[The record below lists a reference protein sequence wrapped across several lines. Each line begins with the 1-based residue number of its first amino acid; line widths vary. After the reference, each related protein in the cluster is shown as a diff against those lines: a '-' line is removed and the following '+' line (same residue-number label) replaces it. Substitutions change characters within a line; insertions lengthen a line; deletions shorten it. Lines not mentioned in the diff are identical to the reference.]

1 VSCDEMQCGTVV
13 VPLVAEV
20 CVDLS
25 DDGLS
30 VAASDGHVSMCVF
43 EYLFATQAL
52 LLSSLT
58 LLLFVLDVGLGDGGT
73 SDVLTYSPKF
83 G

>member
-1 VSCDEMQCGTVV
+1 MPCDEMQCGTVV
-13 VPLVAEV
+13 VPVVVEI

-43 EYLFATQAL
+43 VCYPGVVAE
-52 LLSSLT
+52 
-58 LLLFVLDVGLGDGGT
+58 
-73 SDVLTYSPKF
+73 
-83 G
+83 